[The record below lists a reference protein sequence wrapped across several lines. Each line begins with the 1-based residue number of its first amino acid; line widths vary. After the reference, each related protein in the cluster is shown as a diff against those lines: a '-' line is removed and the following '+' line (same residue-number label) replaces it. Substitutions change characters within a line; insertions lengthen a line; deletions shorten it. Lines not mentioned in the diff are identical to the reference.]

1 MASSAVETV
10 IVPATSTLKGPGDG
24 TGLDSI
30 QLTTLEPPNKS
41 SCVRVDPLE
50 DQDPTPSEKGLFT
63 KTNLHFG
70 ALCWC
75 LFLAGW
81 NDGTIGPLLP
91 RVQGVY
97 DVRIL
102 LNPFITFADAPC
114 RLISLSFL
122 SFSSSIP
129 S

>member
-10 IVPATSTLKGPGDG
+10 IVPTSTLKGPGDG

-102 LNPFITFADAPC
+102 LNPFTTFADAPR

-122 SFSSSIP
+122 SFSSSTP

>member
-10 IVPATSTLKGPGDG
+10 TVPATSTLKGPGDD

-30 QLTTLEPPNKS
+30 QLTTLEPASKS
-41 SCVRVDPLE
+41 SGVTVDPLE
-50 DQDPTPSEKGLFT
+50 DQGPAPSEKGLFT

-97 DVRIL
+97 DVRRL
-102 LNPFITFADAPC
+102 SNAFTAFTDVHC
-114 RLISLSFL
+114 RLTSLSSL